1 MANKFRNTK
10 TMRDAYKLYKS
21 EYPGTIDYSTYAS
34 IIKTFNK
41 QLMDKILNDAFEF
54 EMPYRLGTLRI
65 KKTKTWFDPKTMKV
79 DWKKTKEIGKRVYHM
94 NEHTN
99 YFNFRFFWK
108 KKTATFI
115 LDQRSQKPK

>member
-21 EYPGTIDYSTYAS
+21 EYPDTVDYSTYAS

-41 QLMDKILNDAFEF
+41 QLMDKILDDAFEF

-65 KKTKTWFDPKTMKV
+65 KKTKIKNNDFK
-79 DWKKTKEIGKRVYHM
+79 
-94 NEHTN
+94 
-99 YFNFRFFWK
+99 
-108 KKTATFI
+108 I
-115 LDQRSQKPK
+115 L